1 MFTGIIEELGRVAG
15 IEPREAGSRIR
26 IEAPLVCS
34 DVRTGDSVSVNGVCL
49 TAVDIMKNSFSADV
63 SPETLKRSSLG
74 SIRPGALVNL
84 ERALAAGGRLGGHIV
99 QGHVDGLGRIE
110 SLEKLGADNWWL
122 NVSVPAELER
132 YFVFK
137 GSVAIDGVS
146 LTIAGAEPGR
156 ISVAVIPHTYSN
168 TNLRE
173 RKPGDAVNLETD
185 VLAKYV
191 EKMLSSLDLNT
202 KPALSVGDLLDN
214 GY

>member
-1 MFTGIIEELGRVAG
+1 MFTGIIEELGRLAG
-15 IEPREAGSRIR
+15 IEPRGAGSRIR

-34 DVRTGDSVSVNGVCL
+34 DIRTGDSISVNGVCL
-49 TAVDIMKNSFSADV
+49 TAAGITRSSFSADV
-63 SPETLKRSSLG
+63 SPETMERSSLG
-74 SIRPGALVNL
+74 ALRAGAVVNL

-110 SLEKLGADNWWL
+110 SLEKLGAGDWWL
-122 NVSVPAELER
+122 NVSVPVELER

-137 GSVAIDGVS
+137 GSVAVDGIS
-146 LTIAGAEPGR
+146 LTIARAEPGR
-156 ISVAVIPHTYSN
+156 ISVAVIPYTYEN

-191 EKMLSSLDLNT
+191 EKMLASLDLKAKAPLT
-202 KPALSVGDLLDN
+202 LGDLLDN